1 MKRIALFA
9 AFMIAAA
16 LPNGAEAITACK
28 LQQPDRD
35 IRKFFP
41 ESTGYKTIVSS
52 LKKADGEE
60 LLQEFEER
68 LGDKLDKKYEAIDVE
83 HTTYMVLKDEEPIGY
98 VSGVNQKG
106 QFGAMQVFTA
116 TDLEGK
122 ILTVSY
128 QRVVSPHAKALKG
141 KETLLQFK
149 DLTLGDFYLNTK
161 KAAALLPP
169 NEKSAVD
176 FKATVRAVRK
186 NLIYSDIFNLNRKHD
201 KQFLESKKGKLK

>member
-9 AFMIAAA
+9 AIMIAAG

-41 ESTGYKTIVSS
+41 ESTGYKTVAST
-52 LKKADGEE
+52 LKKAGGEE
-60 LLQEFEER
+60 LVQEFEER
-68 LGDKLDKKYEAIDVE
+68 LGDKLDKKYEAADIE
-83 HTTYMVLKDEEPIGY
+83 HTTYVVLKEEKPIGY

-161 KAAALLPP
+161 KVAALRPP
-169 NEKSAVD
+169 SDKSSID

-186 NLIYSDIFNLNRKHD
+186 NLIYSDIFNLDRKHD
-201 KQFLESKKGKLK
+201 KQFLESKKEK

>member
-16 LPNGAEAITACK
+16 LPNGADAITACK
-28 LQQPDRD
+28 LQKPDRD

-41 ESTGYKTIVSS
+41 ESTGYKTVVSS
-52 LKKADGEE
+52 LKEAGGET
-60 LLQEFEER
+60 LIKEFEAR
-68 LGDKLDKKYEAIDVE
+68 LGDKLDKKYEPADLE
-83 HTTYMVLKDEEPIGY
+83 HTTYVVLKGEKPIGY

-116 TDLEGK
+116 LDLEGK
-122 ILTVSY
+122 ILKVSY
-128 QRVVSPHAKALKG
+128 QRVVSPHAKALKTE
-141 KETLLQFK
+141 ETLLQFK
-149 DLTLGDFYLNTK
+149 DLTLGDFYLNAK
-161 KAAALLPP
+161 KAAALRSP

-186 NLIYSDIFNLNRKHD
+186 NLIYADFFNLDRKYD
-201 KQFLESKKGKLK
+201 KQFHEIKKEK

>member
-1 MKRIALFA
+1 MKRIALLA
-9 AFMIAAA
+9 AVMIAAA

-28 LQQPDRD
+28 LQKPDRD

-52 LKKADGEE
+52 LKKAGGEE
-60 LLQEFEER
+60 LVQEFEER
-68 LGDKLDKKYEAIDVE
+68 LGDKLDKKYEPADIE
-83 HTTYMVLKDEEPIGY
+83 HTTYVVLKEDKPIGY

-106 QFGAMQVFTA
+106 ELGAMQVFTA

-128 QRVVSPHAKALKG
+128 QRIISRHAKALKEA
-141 KETLLQFK
+141 ETLLQFK

-161 KAAALLPP
+161 KAAALRPP
-169 NEKSAVD
+169 SGKSAID
-176 FKATVRAVRK
+176 FNATVRAVRK

-201 KQFLESKKGKLK
+201 KQFLESKKGILK